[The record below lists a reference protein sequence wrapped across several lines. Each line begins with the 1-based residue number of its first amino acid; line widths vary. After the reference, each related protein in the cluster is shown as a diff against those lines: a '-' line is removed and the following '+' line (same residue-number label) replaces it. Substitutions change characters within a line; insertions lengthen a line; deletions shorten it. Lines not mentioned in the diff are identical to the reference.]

1 MDEKKTLSEAEFQ
14 IGEFLDIAIITSEN
28 SNQGHNSVLN
38 RLGGSNASHQHQNG
52 HNRSNRNNYSHSGG
66 SGGGGG
72 GGGVQRSGRGGGRG
86 YQDRR

>member
-1 MDEKKTLSEAEFQ
+1 LDEKKTLSDAEFQ

-38 RLGGSNASHQHQNG
+38 RLGGSNSAQHHQND
-52 HNRSNRNNYSHSGG
+52 HNRGNNRNNYSHSGG
-66 SGGGGG
+66 GGGGG
-72 GGGVQRSGRGGGRG
+72 GGQRSGRGGGRG